1 MDDTHQLHRHH
12 HHHHRHHHRPAPP
25 PPQGFGVD
33 ATPAAPA
40 APGAPA
46 AAPAK
51 KESLLKRF
59 FHAIGFHG
67 EDDNPTPDVQE
78 RARGQHASMG
88 LAGLP
93 AAWDDDMGGMPSDLG
108 CGLPR
113 QGQLKK

>member
-1 MDDTHQLHRHH
+1 MDDTHQLQHH
-12 HHHHRHHHRPAPP
+12 HHHHQHHGR
-25 PPQGFGVD
+25 FGVD
-33 ATPAAPA
+33 VPPAAPA
-40 APGAPA
+40 APVAAPA
-46 AAPAK
+46 APVK
-51 KESLLKRF
+51 KEGLLKRF

-93 AAWDDDMGGMPSDLG
+93 AAWDDEMGGMPSDLG
-108 CGLPR
+108 CGMPR